1 MYFLIFFFLA
11 SWRASLLVGLVSSR
25 IQLLVVVTEISSVG
39 TMLGVADLTSKEACS
54 QELLSQ
60 MLSM

>member
-1 MYFLIFFFLA
+1 M
-11 SWRASLLVGLVSSR
+11 GLVSSR

-39 TMLGVADLTSKEACS
+39 TMLGVADLTSKEAYS

-60 MLSM
+60 MLSI

>member
-1 MYFLIFFFLA
+1 M
-11 SWRASLLVGLVSSR
+11 GLVSSR
-25 IQLLVVVTEISSVG
+25 IQLLVVVTEIFSVG
-39 TMLGVADLTSKEACS
+39 AMLGVADLTSKEACS